1 MVQRKQEIMNT
12 INEDDKFYWICDADD
27 CYFVREHGVGQHI
40 AKCTTKERAEQI
52 TKALSEIERLRKE
65 NEELNVVNEN
75 IGKQSGDRLIV
86 IMQLKDE
93 LAALKKQVEE
103 KDKEIGYLK
112 TLWDD
117 QFPAVRNMPA
127 GNIFDGPK

>member
-1 MVQRKQEIMNT
+1 MLSLHLSALNT
-12 INEDDKFYWICDADD
+12 IKDYQNELA
-27 CYFVREHGVGQHI
+27 
-40 AKCTTKERAEQI
+40 
-52 TKALSEIERLRKE
+52 ALKKE
-65 NEELNVVNEN
+65 NEKLNLIIVTKDGENEN
-75 IGKQSGDRLIV
+75 LLG
-86 IMQLKDE
+86 E

>member
-1 MVQRKQEIMNT
+1 MNT

>member
-1 MVQRKQEIMNT
+1 MNT

-93 LAALKKQVEE
+93 LAALKKQV
-103 KDKEIGYLK
+103 LS
-112 TLWDD
+112 
-117 QFPAVRNMPA
+117 
-127 GNIFDGPK
+127 